1 MMPQEES
8 AAETAISEAEKL
20 LRIGEPLLAY
30 NCIQQVLAERPDNFR
45 LRQLRG
51 LALARSGALRRANE
65 ELAALRDEGFTDGET
80 MGLLCTCSG

>member
-30 NCIQQVLAERPDNFR
+30 NCIQQVR
-45 LRQLRG
+45 
-51 LALARSGALRRANE
+51 
-65 ELAALRDEGFTDGET
+65 
-80 MGLLCTCSG
+80 